1 MRSSPTARRAQVS
14 PRRRKSSARRV
25 SVVLLLALAC
35 GALAT
40 PAHAH
45 TEFASLGVFWSGAV
59 HFLLSVERPAL
70 VVAFAI
76 WAGTQQERADA
87 ALVGAIGL
95 GAFAAAL
102 AMRPDGVESHS
113 AVTMAIVALVLL
125 GAAGVARLQL
135 GVRPVLIAALFCG
148 LIAGAIGAAG
158 ETIEDRAINASALA
172 LVAAA
177 IAAYALMAASFVA
190 RWRHA
195 RLGLTLCLGAVT
207 IAGAVCAS
215 GYSRICGYG

>member
-1 MRSSPTARRAQVS
+1 MAAP
-14 PRRRKSSARRV
+14 
-25 SVVLLLALAC
+25 LALAYVAC
-35 GALAT
+35 AS

-45 TEFASLGVFWSGAV
+45 SEVASLGVFWSGAV
-59 HFLLSVERPAL
+59 HLLLSFERLAL

-76 WAGTQQERADA
+76 WAGTQQQRADA

-102 AMRPDGVESHS
+102 ATRPQGVESHS
-113 AVTMAIVALVLL
+113 ASMIAIVALVLL
-125 GAAGVARLQL
+125 GAAGVARIQM
-135 GVRPVLIAALFCG
+135 GVRALLIAAGCCG
-148 LIAGAIGAAG
+148 MIAGAIGATG
-158 ETIEDRAINASALA
+158 ETIRDRAINATALA

-177 IAAYALMAASFVA
+177 ATAYALMAASFVA

-195 RLGLTLCLGAVT
+195 RLGLSLCAGAVT
-207 IAGAVCAS
+207 ILAAVCAS